1 MIQNWDDILAWWPGP
16 ARLARALGVPYQ
28 TAASMVRRRSIHA
41 RNWSRLIKA
50 AAEKGEVLSADQLV
64 ALTDG
69 YPQPPIQRKRNSR
82 KRNKGLGH

>member
-1 MIQNWDDILAWWPGP
+1 MIGSWEDIFAWWPGP

-50 AAEKGEVLSADQLV
+50 AEEKGERLSAEQLV

-69 YPQPPIQRKRNSR
+69 SPVPPTQQKRNSR